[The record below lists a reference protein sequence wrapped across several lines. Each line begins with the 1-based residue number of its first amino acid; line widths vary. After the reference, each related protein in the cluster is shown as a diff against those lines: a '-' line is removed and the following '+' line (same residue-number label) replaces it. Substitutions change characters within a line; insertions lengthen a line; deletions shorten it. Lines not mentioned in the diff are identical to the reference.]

1 MSASGRSSP
10 PADLRAML
18 THLKRDPVNLSL
30 PAAHL
35 LVLAL
40 IAGGETGPW
49 SFAGLGLLTGLS
61 LFGWLRSL
69 RHARLI
75 SDIPTARVASAPQGY
90 VELQGRGKP
99 LDGTP
104 LRSPVNGLP
113 LLWYRVVTEE
123 KGSDGKWK
131 RVGTVES
138 DHSFQLRDASGACA
152 VDPEGA
158 EMLIRRRDVFLQGDR
173 RQTQW
178 AIITDDPLY
187 VLGEFATV
195 GSVDHA
201 GDSRAETSALLAAW
215 KADPDAL
222 RARFDLDG
230 DGEIDLREWALARA
244 QARRE
249 VHRRQAELQAA
260 PDLHVVRRPAKRLYL
275 ISDLPP
281 DTIARR
287 YRLGALAYAALFL
300 AWLGTIAWLSGNLR

>member
-1 MSASGRSSP
+1 
-10 PADLRAML
+10 ML
-18 THLKRDPVNLSL
+18 THLKRDTVNLSL

-35 LVLAL
+35 LVVAF
-40 IAGGETGPW
+40 ASSGEPGPW
-49 SFAGLGLLTGLS
+49 TFAWLGLLAGMS
-61 LFGWLRSL
+61 LFGWLRTL

-75 SDIPTARVASAPQGY
+75 SDIPTARIASAPQGY

-99 LDGTP
+99 LDGAP

-113 LLWYRVVTEE
+113 VLWYRVVTEE
-123 KGSDGKWK
+123 KGNDGKWK
-131 RVGTVES
+131 RVGAVES
-138 DHSFQLRDASGACA
+138 DHSFQLRDASGICA

-158 EMLIRRRDVFLQGDR
+158 EMLVRRHDVYTQGER

-178 AIITDDPLY
+178 AIITDDALY

-195 GSVDHA
+195 GSIEHDVN
-201 GDSRAETSALLAAW
+201 SRAETGALLAAW
-215 KADPDAL
+215 KADPESL
-222 RARFDLDG
+222 LARFDLDG
-230 DGEIDLREWALARA
+230 DGEIDLREWSLARA

-249 VHRRQAELQAA
+249 VRLRQAQRRAA
-260 PDLHVVRRPAKRLYL
+260 PELHVVRKPAGRLFL

-300 AWLGTIAWLSGNLR
+300 CWVGTIAWLAENLG

>member
-1 MSASGRSSP
+1 
-10 PADLRAML
+10 ML
-18 THLKRDPVNLSL
+18 THLRLDPVNVSL

-40 IAGGETGPW
+40 VAGGEPGPW
-49 SFAGLGLLTGLS
+49 TLACLGLLAGMS
-61 LFGWLRSL
+61 LFGWLRTL

-75 SDIPTARVASAPQGY
+75 SDTPTARIASAPQGY

-138 DHSFQLRDASGACA
+138 DHSFQLHDASGACA

-158 EMLIRRRDVFLQGDR
+158 EMLIRRRDVYTQGER

-178 AIITDDPLY
+178 AIITDDALY
-187 VLGEFATV
+187 VLGEFATM
-195 GSVDHA
+195 GSIDHH
-201 GDSRAETSALLAAW
+201 GDSRAEAGALLTAW
-215 KADPDAL
+215 KADPESL
-222 RARFDLDG
+222 HTRFDLNG

-249 VHRRQAELQAA
+249 VRRRQAERQAA
-260 PDLHVVRRPAKRLYL
+260 PELHVVRKPTGRLFL

-287 YRLGALAYAALFL
+287 YRVGALAYAALFL
-300 AWLGTIAWLSGNLR
+300 CWVGTIAWLSENLR